1 MVKLAKQTILPIIG
15 DKLVFLGTLNK
26 DATGR
31 VADADMKSRFERYRA
46 QVIKTS
52 EGNPH
57 SL

>member
-1 MVKLAKQTILPIIG
+1 MAMLTKQTILPIIG
-15 DKLVFLGTLNK
+15 DILLFLGTLNK

-31 VADADMKSRFERYRA
+31 VADADLKSRFERYRA